1 MYSLCLYQMAS
12 KINSDIGQPTFDDYS
27 NYIRWLAHTLETV
40 QQLENITTLDFNS
53 DFYTV
58 EYVPSEAEMK
68 LAINILGADII
79 QIYDN
84 NKQFQTEPSI
94 FGNRLW
100 ALYLV
105 GVFAGCGLQIITVNM
120 NYFAQYI
127 GATSLQTTNMTT
139 YFNLS
144 QLFFSILWLWLSDII
159 GRKPIYILILSIYI
173 TASCLMLIPAGMN
186 DKDM

>member
-58 EYVPSEAEMK
+58 EYVPSDSEMK
-68 LAINILGADII
+68 IAINILGSDII

-94 FGNRLW
+94 FGNHLW
-100 ALYLV
+100 VLYLA
-105 GVFAGCGLQIITVNM
+105 GVLAGCGL
-120 NYFAQYI
+120 
-127 GATSLQTTNMTT
+127 
-139 YFNLS
+139 
-144 QLFFSILWLWLSDII
+144 
-159 GRKPIYILILSIYI
+159 
-173 TASCLMLIPAGMN
+173 
-186 DKDM
+186 